1 MKKNSPF
8 FERQC
13 PHCRAATKAHS
24 EVVANR
30 SAETMSYDEIAQA
43 WNHISK
49 ERVFFSY
56 FRCETCGL
64 LFAPVFLTEDKLG
77 ELYRQMPPNMDVV
90 EPGVLRATQRGYF
103 ELLKPYARLDG
114 GYLELGADVGLFT
127 ENCVAEGSFDRYYL
141 VEPNREVAPTL
152 REVVGDKPCVIIH
165 DMFDFTPVPEASV
178 GVAAM
183 IHVLDHLIEPLDSL
197 KAIRAKLAPG
207 GALLIVT
214 HDESSLLRRIFRRN
228 WPPFCMQ
235 HPQLFSPKSMRAML
249 TAAGFRN
256 IQVKRTANHFPV
268 GFLVQQ
274 FLWACG
280 LKVDRAPSFGG
291 LTVGLKL
298 GNMMTLATA

>member
-13 PHCRAATKAHS
+13 PHCRDGAKAHP
-24 EVVANR
+24 EVVAAK
-30 SAETMSYDEIAQA
+30 SAETLSSDEIAQA
-43 WNHISK
+43 WNHIAK

-56 FRCETCGL
+56 FRCETCSL
-64 LFAPVFLTEDKLG
+64 LFAPVFLTEERLG
-77 ELYRQMPPNMDVV
+77 ELYKQMPPNMDVV
-90 EPGVLRATQRGYF
+90 PPGVLRATQRGYF
-103 ELLKPYARLDG
+103 DLLKRYSKLDG

-127 ENCVAEGSFDRYYL
+127 ENCVAEGGFDHYYL

-152 REVVGDKPCVIIH
+152 RQVVGDKPCAIIH
-165 DMFDFTPVPEASV
+165 DMFDFSPVPDATV

-183 IHVLDHLIEPLDSL
+183 IHVLDHLVEPLDSL

-207 GALLIVT
+207 GTILIVT

-235 HPQLFSPKSMRAML
+235 HPQLFSPRSMRAML
-249 TAAGFRN
+249 GQAGFSN
-256 IQVKRTANHFPV
+256 VQVKRTANHFPV
-268 GFLVQQ
+268 RFLVQQ
-274 FLWACG
+274 LLWACG
-280 LKVDRAPSFGG
+280 LKVDRVPSFGG

-298 GNMMTLATA
+298 GNMMTLARA